1 PLGLTREQIDDV
13 WAASRENE
21 RLAIGFNRPFAP
33 LSRVLSEQV
42 QSVAGPT
49 LMIYRVSSPLPH
61 DHWLNDPVEGG
72 GRLLGEACHMFDYA
86 NWLCGTPLRVQA
98 AALPS
103 PAELT
108 TPESTTVTIE
118 YADGSVATVHYSG
131 VGSASLPKERIE
143 VLRGGGAWVLDDF
156 NALSSYG

>member
-1 PLGLTREQIDDV
+1 
-13 WAASRENE
+13 
-21 RLAIGFNRPFAP
+21 
-33 LSRVLSEQV
+33 
-42 QSVAGPT
+42 
-49 LMIYRVSSPLPH
+49 PH

-131 VGSASLPKERIE
+131 VRSPSLPKERIE

-156 NALSSYG
+156 NALSSYGPDGESTDRSGAGDKGHAALLEGVLAAARGEGSFEPGIEAAYAAQSVALAGL